1 MDRSSNCSTNGA
13 GSSMELWFSK
23 ACTFCVPWLIDWLVR
38 TGKPKRSFETSVFS
52 IALVLSTII
61 RGTVAVLVSWSLEY
75 SPLSCNV
82 VLCWVRNGTN
92 SVFEA
97 NCLLTIFWV
106 APRWIFKVVY
116 LLKILGLSGCQS
128 RFHQLFCTRDGAPT
142 LLGILIF
149 FSLFILFYSNVVS
162 YFSRGKRQWAS
173 CFFLYFMWFSSPWKS
188 LWIIGGYQD
197 IRRGITP
204 RVPPSL
210 SDTDSCQASGF
221 APLHLEVTWKFWRDD
236 TTKNKGVKSSRVLV
250 LFFTT
255 SCCRNKF

>member
-1 MDRSSNCSTNGA
+1 
-13 GSSMELWFSK
+13 MELWFSK

-128 RFHQLFCTRDGAPT
+128 RLRQHFVNWSGAFM
-142 LLGILIF
+142 LHGIF
-149 FSLFILFYSNVVS
+149 FFCLCYLFIYFNEVSNSVKESVN
-162 YFSRGKRQWAS
+162 G
-173 CFFLYFMWFSSPWKS
+173 
-188 LWIIGGYQD
+188 
-197 IRRGITP
+197 RRAEN
-204 RVPPSL
+204 L
-210 SDTDSCQASGF
+210 
-221 APLHLEVTWKFWRDD
+221 
-236 TTKNKGVKSSRVLV
+236 
-250 LFFTT
+250 
-255 SCCRNKF
+255 